1 MALAISRVARERMRT
16 ISAVVGSFEKVVEDC
31 RVDWIQVQR
40 LGAVQRGGYRAK
52 EKIMLDI

>member
-1 MALAISRVARERMRT
+1 MRT